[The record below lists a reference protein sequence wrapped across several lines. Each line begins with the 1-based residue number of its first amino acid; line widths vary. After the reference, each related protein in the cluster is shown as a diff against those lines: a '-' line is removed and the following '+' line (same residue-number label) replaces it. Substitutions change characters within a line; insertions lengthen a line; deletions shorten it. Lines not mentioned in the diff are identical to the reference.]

1 MRISDWSSDV
11 CSSDLPRPLRGGGRC
26 GDPCPARLWRRSQPP
41 RARHDDDAGGGRG
54 RAGGEDAPARRA
66 IVGVSRGGGDPGAV
80 GRTGQRRAGTGAGG
94 RAGDRKSGV
103 QGKSVSVPVD
113 HGGRLN
119 IKKKKSN
126 KNQSQDIDIS
136 NKEIPTT

>member
-1 MRISDWSSDV
+1 MIR
-11 CSSDLPRPLRGGGRC
+11 LPPRSTRNDTLFPYPTLVRSVC
-26 GDPCPARLWRRSQPP
+26 GDPVPERVWRRSQPP

-94 RAGDRKSGV
+94 RAGRSEEHTSELQSLMRSSYAV
-103 QGKSVSVPVD
+103 FC
-113 HGGRLN
+113 L
-119 IKKKKSN
+119 KKKI
-126 KNQSQDIDIS
+126 QRQQA
-136 NKEIPTT
+136 TTR